1 MKTAIILLAT
11 LLLFACEQGAK
22 SPRGFSL
29 PEGNAEQGYLV
40 FKKYQCQDC
49 HRIAGEGEDDSAMG
63 SEGGGSS
70 GGEGGSGGSGGSC
83 AQPPSNS
90 TFLA

>member
-40 FKKYQCQDC
+40 LKNISAK
-49 HRIAGEGEDDSAMG
+49 IAIEL
-63 SEGGGSS
+63 
-70 GGEGGSGGSGGSC
+70 
-83 AQPPSNS
+83 
-90 TFLA
+90 LAKAKMTAPNTCWLNLYR